1 MWKLLA
7 EGKETKLCFN
17 HDLLRVTIEQYSS
30 VVFTD
35 ANSLDIELD
44 VYAVFLNI
52 STCRLPLDI
61 LADIS

>member
-35 ANSLDIELD
+35 ANSLDIEVSKEACKD
-44 VYAVFLNI
+44 AFQKVYNKLCELVI
-52 STCRLPLDI
+52 
-61 LADIS
+61 